1 MTLRW
6 NGWGDVSNEFPLPE
20 HGIRFLQS
28 RVGTPNQPVD
38 ISRETA
44 LDRVSDSKLAADD
57 LWSLDKGLRLDRA
70 FGQSFPDWIAM
81 RYGVQFSGAPDDNTT
96 TEKTLLT
103 PDAVATPRSRKDIQA
118 ILKRAN
124 KAGMAVI
131 PYAGGTSVVGHLTA
145 IQGNDSQNN
154 DQPVLSLDLSQMNKL
169 LHVDNTSHIATFEPG
184 VPGMSIEQQLKPHGY
199 LLGHFP
205 QSYELSTLGGWVVTR
220 SSGQQSARYGRIEQM
235 FAGGYLDSPTGSWQ
249 LPDYPATG
257 AGPEVREMVLGS
269 EGRMGVLSEVKV
281 RVTPLPERE
290 QFHAVFFPDWDA
302 ALTAI
307 RTMAQ
312 ARLGLSMLR
321 VSNAIETE
329 TQLLLAGHQTQ
340 IKLMEQYLKLRGAG
354 EGKCML
360 MLGATGSKRQVKSM
374 LASAG
379 EISKQNRGVW
389 IGELIGK
396 AWVKNR
402 FHSPYLRDSLW
413 AHGLGVDTLETS
425 ITWDKTTDLMT
436 TIEQTAHNCFAEF
449 GEKVHAFTHL
459 SHTYPSGSSIYSSFI
474 FRLADKPEEMYQR
487 WYQFKHT
494 ICQAIVDAGGTISHQ
509 HGVGLDHKPYL
520 PQEKGQPGIDAA
532 QAVFKTFDPNSI
544 MNPNKLID

>member
-1 MTLRW
+1 MALRW
-6 NGWGDVSNEFPLPE
+6 NGWGDTRHEFPLPE
-20 HGIRFLQS
+20 HGIRFLQE
-28 RVGTPNQPVD
+28 RVGAPTVPAD

-44 LDRVSDSKLAADD
+44 LSKISAPKLPDSE
-57 LWSLDKGLRLDRA
+57 LWSTDPGLRLDRA
-70 FGQSFPDWIAM
+70 FGQSFPDWITM
-81 RYGVQFSGAPDDNTT
+81 RLGFHAAAQ
-96 TEKTLLT
+96 TENFLA
-103 PDAVATPRSRKDIQA
+103 PDAVATPTSREAIQA
-118 ILKRAN
+118 ILKLAN
-124 KAGMAVI
+124 QKGMAVI

-145 IQGNDSQNN
+145 VGDGR
-154 DQPVLSLDLSQMNKL
+154 PVLSLDLSQMDKL
-169 LHVDNTSHIATFEPG
+169 LDIDDTSHIATFQPG
-184 VPGMSIEQQLKPHGY
+184 VPGMSIEEQLKPHGY

-235 FAGGYLDSPTGSWQ
+235 FAGGHLDSPTGSWA

-281 RVTPLPERE
+281 RLTPLPERE
-290 QFHAVFFPDWDA
+290 EFHAVFFPNWDA

-321 VSNAIETE
+321 VSNAVETE

-340 IKLMEQYLKLRGAG
+340 IKLMEQYLKLRGAVD
-354 EGKCML
+354 GKCML

-379 EISKQNRGVW
+379 EISKQNKGVW

-413 AHGLGVDTLETS
+413 EHGLGVDTLETS
-425 ITWDKTTDLMT
+425 ITWDKTTQLMQ
-436 TIEQTAHNCFAEF
+436 TIEQTARDSFAEF

-474 FRLADKPEEMYQR
+474 FRLGKDGEATYER
-487 WYQFKHT
+487 WKQFKQQ

-532 QAVFKTFDPNSI
+532 QAIFDRFDPNGI
-544 MNPNKLID
+544 MNPTKLL

>member
-6 NGWGDVSNEFPLPE
+6 NGWGDTANEFPLPK

-28 RVGTPNQPVD
+28 RVGQPNKPVD
-38 ISRETA
+38 TSREEA
-44 LDRVSDSKLAADD
+44 LSRVSSSQLKQDD
-57 LWSLDKGLRLDRA
+57 LWSIDNGLRLDRA

-81 RYGVQFSGAPDDNTT
+81 RYGVHGDQADKK
-96 TEKTLLT
+96 ELLA
-103 PDAVATPRSRKDIQA
+103 PDAVAVAKNREHIQA
-118 ILKRAN
+118 ILKRA
-124 KAGMAVI
+124 KQEGIAVI
-131 PYAGGTSVVGHLTA
+131 PYAGGTSVVGHLTP
-145 IQGNDSQNN
+145 IGDGR
-154 DQPVLSLDLSQMNKL
+154 PVLSLDLSQMNRL
-169 LHVDNTSHIATFEPG
+169 LHVDDTSHIATFEPG
-184 VPGMSIEQQLKPHGY
+184 VPGMSIESQLKPHGY

-235 FAGGYLDSPTGSWQ
+235 FAGGQLDTPAGSWT

-269 EGRMGVLSEVKV
+269 EGSMGVLSEVKV
-281 RVTPLPERE
+281 RVTPLPEQE

-307 RTMAQ
+307 RTIAQ

-354 EGKCML
+354 SDKCML
-360 MLGATGSKRQVKSM
+360 MLGVTGSKRQVKSM

-379 EISKQNRGVW
+379 EICKQNKGVW

-413 AHGLGVDTLETS
+413 QHGLGVDTLETA
-425 ITWDKTTDLMT
+425 ITWDKTTDLMN
-436 TIEQTAHNCFAEF
+436 TIEQTARDSFAEF
-449 GEKVHAFTHL
+449 DEKVHAFTHL

-474 FRLADKPEEMYQR
+474 FRLGQDANETYQR
-487 WYQFKHT
+487 WHAFKHR

-509 HGVGLDHKPYL
+509 HGVGLDHKAYL
-520 PQEKGQPGIDAA
+520 PREKGALGINAA
-532 QAVFKTFDPNSI
+532 QAMYKTFDPTGI
-544 MNPNKLID
+544 MNPTKLIETS